1 MKLHELSLIELIDFI
16 EKKKISSSE
25 VNNYFSKRIER
36 YNKKLNVY
44 LTVPDETHQ
53 SSKEGALKGVGLAFK
68 DNIST
73 KDIRTTASSKV
84 LDNYIPPY
92 NATIVEKILASGG
105 AILGK
110 TNMDAWAHGSSTE
123 TSDYGTTRNPY
134 DLDRVPGGSSGG
146 SAVAVASGLVP
157 AAIGTET
164 AESIRQPAA
173 WSGVVGLKPSYGR
186 VSRYGIIAMGSSWDC
201 PGPMTHTVED
211 AAFLLEILAGQD
223 PYDATSSPTPI
234 DSYRNN
240 LSEKKKLTIGYS
252 LEYFKDVD
260 QEIRNAVMNTI
271 DLLKK
276 NGHSVKEISL
286 MNPKYAVSVYMILQ
300 RSEVSSNLSRY
311 DGIRF
316 GNPRSYF
323 ASEAKRRIMLG
334 TYALSHGYYDQFYK
348 KAEKVRGMI
357 VDDFNKVFEQVDVII
372 APTTPIPAMKIGESE
387 KYPFYGEIM
396 DILGEPVSAAGIP
409 PLSIPLGLTTTG
421 LPIGVQIM
429 GKYLDESTILNVGYE
444 LEKEVPISWKDI
456 LKKYE

>member
-1 MKLHELSLIELIDFI
+1 MKLHELSLIELLDLI
-16 EKKKISSSE
+16 EKKKISSLE

-44 LTVPDETHQ
+44 LTVPDETHR
-53 SSKEGALKGVGLAFK
+53 SSKEGTLKGVGLAFK

-92 NATIVEKILASGG
+92 NATIVEKIYSSGG
-105 AILGK
+105 QILGK

-123 TSDYGTTRNPY
+123 TSDYGATRNPY
-134 DLDRVPGGSSGG
+134 DLNRAPGGSSGG
-146 SAVAVASGLVP
+146 SAVAVATGLAP
-157 AAIGTET
+157 ASIGTET

-201 PGPMTHTVED
+201 PGPMAHTVED
-211 AAFLLEILAGQD
+211 AAFLLEILAGHD
-223 PYDATSSPTPI
+223 LYDATSSPTPI

-240 LSEKKKLTIGYS
+240 LSRKKKLTIGYS

-260 QEIRNAVMNTI
+260 QEIRDAVMNTI
-271 DLLKK
+271 GLLKK

-334 TYALSHGYYDQFYK
+334 AYALSHGYYDQFYK

-357 VDDFNKVFEQVDVII
+357 VDDFNKVFEKVDVII
-372 APTTPIPAMKIGESE
+372 APTTPIAAMKIGESE

-409 PLSIPLGLTTTG
+409 ALSIPCGLTTTG

-444 LEKEVPISWKDI
+444 LEKEVPFSWKDI